1 MTSGKIGHVITP
13 IHMDVYAISVG
24 IPSICVMHVMRHL
37 LDVHLM
43 AYVETH
49 CQGRYSLLGG
59 INYQHHPLPSLQRGR
74 LSLQCGMLLL
84 SEEEKTENLN

>member
-1 MTSGKIGHVITP
+1 
-13 IHMDVYAISVG
+13 MDVYAISVG

-43 AYVETH
+43 AHVETH
-49 CQGRYSLLGG
+49 CQGRYSFRQLLGG
-59 INYQHHPLPSLQRGR
+59 INHQHHQHHPLPSLQRGR